1 MGKISKKKK
10 KIAIVLDVFFVF
22 TMAFFLLREIF
33 PHHIPI
39 SYNSVSPST

>member
-10 KIAIVLDVFFVF
+10 NRHRFGRFFVF